1 MLKYGWVIKL
11 NVLIIS
17 ITTVPTPNIGSLSF
31 FEAERDIPFSIKRI
45 YYIHSVPENTERGA
59 HAHKELKQLLFCP
72 YGSVKILL
80 DNGKEKSEVI
90 LDDPSKGLI
99 ITPCIWR
106 DMVWLVE
113 NSVLCVA
120 ASDYYNEGDY
130 IRDYSEFIT
139 WINSHEY
146 WV

>member
-1 MLKYGWVIKL
+1 MQPKL
-11 NVLIIS
+11 
-17 ITTVPTPNIGSLSF
+17 ITINTVSTPDIGSLSF

-45 YYIHSVPENTERGA
+45 YYIHGVPENTERGA

-99 ITPCIWR
+99 ITPCVWR

-120 ASDYYNEGDY
+120 ASDYYNEDDY

-139 WINSHEY
+139 WINSHEN
-146 WV
+146 

>member
-1 MLKYGWVIKL
+1 MLSD
-11 NVLIIS
+11 IIS
-17 ITTVPTPNIGSLSF
+17 INTVPTPNIGSLSF

-45 YYIHSVPENTERGA
+45 YYIHGVPENTERGA

-90 LDDPSKGLI
+90 LDEPSKGLI
-99 ITPCIWR
+99 ITPCVWR
-106 DMVWLVE
+106 DMIWLVE

-120 ASDYYNEGDY
+120 ASDYYNEDDY

-139 WINSHEY
+139 WINSHENR
-146 WV
+146 V

>member
-1 MLKYGWVIKL
+1 MQPQ
-11 NVLIIS
+11 LITIN
-17 ITTVPTPNIGSLSF
+17 TVSTPDIGSLSF
-31 FEAERDIPFSIKRI
+31 FEGERDIPFSIKRI
-45 YYIHSVPENTERGA
+45 YYIHGVPENTVRGA

-90 LDDPSKGLI
+90 LDNPSKGLI

-106 DMVWLVE
+106 DMIWLVE

-120 ASDYYNEGDY
+120 ASDYYNEDDY

-146 WV
+146 RV

>member
-1 MLKYGWVIKL
+1 MSSYQ
-11 NVLIIS
+11 
-17 ITTVPTPNIGSLSF
+17 ITINTVSTPDIGSLSF

-45 YYIHSVPENTERGA
+45 YYIHGVPENTERGA
-59 HAHKELKQLLFCP
+59 HAHKELEQLLFCP

-90 LDDPSKGLI
+90 LDNPSKGLI
-99 ITPCIWR
+99 ITPCVWR
-106 DMVWLVE
+106 DMIWLVE

-120 ASDYYNEGDY
+120 ASDYYNEDDY

-139 WINSHEY
+139 WINSHENR
-146 WV
+146 V

>member
-1 MLKYGWVIKL
+1 MQTQ
-11 NVLIIS
+11 LITIN
-17 ITTVPTPNIGSLSF
+17 TVSTPDNGSLSF
-31 FEAERDIPFSIKRI
+31 FEGERDIPFPIKRI
-45 YYIHSVPENTERGA
+45 YYIHGVQENTVRGA

-90 LDDPSKGLI
+90 LDNPSKGLI

-106 DMVWLVE
+106 DMVWLVK

-120 ASDYYNEGDY
+120 ASDYYNEDDY
-130 IRDYSEFIT
+130 IRNYSEFIT
-139 WINSHEY
+139 WINSHESR
-146 WV
+146 V

>member
-1 MLKYGWVIKL
+1 MQPKL
-11 NVLIIS
+11 
-17 ITTVPTPNIGSLSF
+17 ITINTVPTPNIGSLSF

-45 YYIHSVPENTERGA
+45 YYIHGVPTNTERGA

-80 DNGKEKSEVI
+80 DNGKEKAEVV
-90 LDDPSKGLI
+90 LDTPSKGLV

-106 DMVWLVE
+106 DMVWLIE

-120 ASDYYNEGDY
+120 ASDYYDEDDY
-130 IRDYSEFIT
+130 IRDYSEFIN
-139 WINSHEY
+139 WINSHESR
-146 WV
+146 V

>member
-1 MLKYGWVIKL
+1 MQTQ
-11 NVLIIS
+11 LITIN
-17 ITTVPTPNIGSLSF
+17 TVPTPNIGSLSF
-31 FEAERDIPFSIKRI
+31 FEAERDIPFPIKRI
-45 YYIHSVPENTERGA
+45 YYIHGVPENTERGA

-90 LDDPSKGLI
+90 LDNPSKGLV

-106 DMVWLVE
+106 DMIWLVE

-120 ASDYYNEGDY
+120 ASDYYDEDDY

-146 WV
+146 RV

>member
-1 MLKYGWVIKL
+1 MQTH
-11 NVLIIS
+11 IIT
-17 ITTVPTPNIGSLSF
+17 INTVPTLNIGSLSF
-31 FEAERDIPFSIKRI
+31 FEAERDIPFPIKRI
-45 YYIHSVPENTERGA
+45 YYIHGVPGNTKRGA

-72 YGSVKILL
+72 YGSIKILL
-80 DNGKEKSEVI
+80 DNGKEKLEII

-99 ITPCIWR
+99 ITPCVWR
-106 DMVWLVE
+106 DMVWLIE

-120 ASDYYNEGDY
+120 ASDYYDEDDY

-146 WV
+146 